1 MPCIFSFVKMEIY
14 KKGRYQFMD
23 TGIIKNLIQ
32 DRQEEIIRG
41 IQENVRIDSVR
52 GEAKPDAPFGEGPK
66 KALEHALALAES
78 MGFKTKNVD
87 NYAGWAEYGEG
98 DEMIAVL
105 GHLDVVPI
113 GEGWDYPAFGAE
125 IVDGKMY
132 GRGVLDDKGPTIGAL
147 YALKAIKD
155 SGISLDRRIRV
166 IFGCDEEC
174 GSSCMEHYKEVGEET
189 PVMGFTPDA
198 DYPLIFCEKGM
209 TGILV
214 GKKNPENGEKK
225 VLKFEGGTASNVVT
239 PKCCLQV
246 EGDLTVNDFAGV
258 KADKNQT
265 ENSVSVTSVYAE
277 GKSAHGSV
285 PHLGENAAIKL
296 LEAVK
301 ENQFGGDFQKM
312 LHFLL
317 EEIGTETN
325 GEKLGI
331 RFFDEETGETTVNVG
346 VVKYDEEEM
355 SVTLDIRYPKN
366 GIPEVVETTVKNVAE
381 KYGLDILKCSSENV
395 LYVPKDSELVQKLM
409 KVYKDNTGR
418 DDQPLAIGGGT
429 YAKMFPNMVA
439 FGPTFPGQEDN
450 IHQPNECVSIENLM
464 RAIEITAD
472 AMVAL
477 ATK

>member
-1 MPCIFSFVKMEIY
+1 MNTSKIKELI
-14 KKGRYQFMD
+14 KERQD
-23 TGIIKNLIQ
+23 EIIK
-32 DRQEEIIRG
+32 G
-41 IQENVRIDSVR
+41 IQESVRIDSVR
-52 GEAKPDAPFGEGPK
+52 GEAKEDAPFGEGPK
-66 KALEHALALAES
+66 KALEHALNLAES

-98 DEMIAVL
+98 EEMIAVL

-113 GEGWDYPAFGAE
+113 GEGWNYPAFGAE

-155 SGISLDRRIRV
+155 SGLQPDRRIRV
-166 IFGCDEEC
+166 IFGTDEEC
-174 GSSCMEHYKEVGEET
+174 GSSCIEYYKEVGEET

-209 TGILV
+209 TGVLV
-214 GKKNPENGEKK
+214 GKKNPENGVKRII
-225 VLKFEGGTASNVVT
+225 KFEGGTASNVVT
-239 PKCCLQV
+239 PKCVLHV
-246 EGDLTVNDFAGV
+246 DGNLTVNTVPGV
-258 KADKNQT
+258 KT
-265 ENSVSVTSVYAE
+265 ENVDTFTAVYAE

-296 LEAVK
+296 LDAVK
-301 ENQFGGDFQKM
+301 ENEFGGDFQK
-312 LHFLL
+312 LISFLL
-317 EEIGTETN
+317 EEIGTETT
-325 GEKLGI
+325 GKKLGI
-331 RFFDEETGETTVNVG
+331 HFYDEETGETTVNVG
-346 VVKYDEEEM
+346 VVKYTEEEM

-366 GIPEVVETTVKNVAE
+366 GVIEQVETNVKNAAE
-381 KYGLDILKCSSENV
+381 KYGLEVLRCSSEKV

-418 DDQPLAIGGGT
+418 DDQPMAIGGGT

-464 RAIEITAD
+464 KAIELTAE

-477 ATK
+477 ASKEED

>member
-1 MPCIFSFVKMEIY
+1 MKSLIKE
-14 KKGRYQFMD
+14 RQD
-23 TGIIKNLIQ
+23 EIIK
-32 DRQEEIIRG
+32 G
-41 IQENVRIDSVR
+41 IQESVRIDSVR
-52 GEAKPDAPFGEGPK
+52 GEALPDAPFGEGPK
-66 KALEHALALAES
+66 KALLHALALAES

-98 DEMIAVL
+98 EEMIAVL

-113 GEGWDYPAFGAE
+113 GEGWNYPAFGAE

-166 IFGCDEEC
+166 IFGTDEEC
-174 GSSCMEHYKEVGEET
+174 GSSCIEHYKEVGEET

-214 GKKNPENGEKK
+214 GKKNPENGAKK

-246 EGDLTVNDFAGV
+246 EGDLTVKEVAGIEV
-258 KADKNQT
+258 EKAGNTDP
-265 ENSVSVTSVYAE
+265 VSVTSVFAE

-301 ENQFGGDFQKM
+301 GNEFGGDFQKM
-312 LHFLL
+312 IAFLL

-331 RFFDEETGETTVNVG
+331 HFFDEETGETTVNVG
-346 VVKYDEEEM
+346 VVKYDEDEM
-355 SVTLDIRYPKN
+355 SFTLDIRYPKN
-366 GIPEVVETTVKNVAE
+366 GIIDVVENKVRETAE
-381 KYGLDILKCSSENV
+381 KYGLDILRCSSEKV

-409 KVYKDNTGR
+409 KVYKENTGR
-418 DDQPLAIGGGT
+418 DDKPLAIGGGT
-429 YAKMFPNMVA
+429 YAKMFKNMVA

-464 RAIEITAD
+464 KAIELTAD

>member
-1 MPCIFSFVKMEIY
+1 
-14 KKGRYQFMD
+14 MD
-23 TGIIKNLIQ
+23 KAAIKNLIRERQ
-32 DRQEEIIRG
+32 DEIIKG
-41 IQENVRIDSVR
+41 IQESVHIDSVR
-52 GEAKPDAPFGEGPK
+52 GEALPDAPFGEGPK
-66 KALEHALALAES
+66 KALEHALALAEA

-98 DEMIAVL
+98 EEMIAVL

-125 IVDGKMY
+125 IVDGKIY

-155 SGISLDRRIRV
+155 SGIQLDRRIRV
-166 IFGCDEEC
+166 IFGTDEEC
-174 GSSCMEHYKEVGEET
+174 GSSCIEHYKEVGEET

-209 TGILV
+209 TGVLV
-214 GKKNPENGEKK
+214 GKKNPVNGVKK

-239 PKCCLQV
+239 PKCLLKV
-246 EGDLTVNDFAGV
+246 EGDVNVVQAAGV
-258 KADKNQT
+258 K
-265 ENSVSVTSVYAE
+265 SVVEDGTVSVYAE

-285 PHLGENAAIKL
+285 PYLGENAAIKL
-296 LEAVK
+296 LQAVK
-301 ENQFGGDFQKM
+301 DNEFGGDFQNM
-312 LHFLL
+312 MSFLL

-346 VVKYDEEEM
+346 VVRYDEEEV

-366 GIPEVVETTVKNVAE
+366 GIIEVVEKNVAETAE
-381 KYGLDILKCSSENV
+381 KYGLDILRCSSEKV

-418 DDQPLAIGGGT
+418 EDQPLAIGGGT
-429 YAKMFPNMVA
+429 YAKMFSNMVA

-464 RAIEITAD
+464 KAIELTAN